1 MPQQNIKI
9 QNKHIRECNWNNKKH
24 IFTKIFSW
32 TEQNRTEVYLKI
44 PKGINATR
52 IYKHNITQCTNMAV
66 DGVVINCSR
75 ICNKHKYFVSVVEK
89 VNFFFFFFF
98 FFYSSQKTCCGCS
111 NSPVSKRRFFWPLT
125 QRMIREAF
133 ITSYLEGLVLV
144 FQSYVTAT
152 SPSFCLTKDG
162 GVCTINFK

>member
-1 MPQQNIKI
+1 MDIQKPPSQQNLSR
-9 QNKHIRECNWNNKKH
+9 QNVYIE
-24 IFTKIFSW
+24 

-66 DGVVINCSR
+66 DGVVIKCSR

-98 FFYSSQKTCCGCS
+98 SSQKTCCGCS
-111 NSPVSKRRFFWPLT
+111 NSPVSKRRFF
-125 QRMIREAF
+125 
-133 ITSYLEGLVLV
+133 
-144 FQSYVTAT
+144 
-152 SPSFCLTKDG
+152 
-162 GVCTINFK
+162 